1 MGGDVFGDALLVDAR
16 NFLVRQQFK
25 SGVGFAQLQTAQRLN
40 RINPRSGQK
49 NYVWR
54 TAASKESQENFVWF
68 LLRHEIDFK
77 QQSFEG
83 EEITAT
89 TWVGK
94 ATKVTCERFTE
105 IKRGGTVLVKAKSN
119 WCMLEADTKKPA
131 KISEEI
137 RSQFGME

>member
-1 MGGDVFGDALLVDAR
+1 MKFAHSFIVKKEHLDEQNHVNNVVYVQWIQDVAVAH
-16 NFLVRQQFK
+16 
-25 SGVGFAQLQTAQRLN
+25 
-40 RINPRSGQK
+40 
-49 NYVWR
+49 WR
-54 TAASKESQENFVWF
+54 KVASQESQENFVWF

-137 RSQFGME
+137 REQFGME